1 MSWLD
6 KEPCN
11 KCFRA
16 HSTNELQIYI
26 VSIVLVLI
34 GMEVEDKDVFSYDD
48 EVITNADP
56 HQGISIIYFHGLHSW
71 DNRIVYSTGHK
82 NDNRWHANARR

>member
-1 MSWLD
+1 MSASNITSWLD

-11 KCFRA
+11 KCFGA
-16 HSTNELQIYI
+16 HSTNEQQIYV

-48 EVITNADP
+48 EVITSAGP
-56 HQGISIIYFHGLHSW
+56 YQRILIIYFHGLHSCG
-71 DNRIVYSTGHK
+71 NRKVYSTRHK
-82 NDNRWHANARR
+82 K